1 MATYVLVHGGS
12 SGGRVWR
19 PIVQMLREA
28 GHEVYAPSLTGLGDR
43 MRLLTPEVGL
53 DTHVGDIVEVLE
65 YEDLR
70 EVILVGYSYG
80 GMVITGVAEQA
91 ADRLA
96 HLVYLDAYVPDNG
109 QSLVDLEGPAV
120 RAACEELART
130 EGHGWLV
137 PAGPTPADLVVPD
150 RLAPLPLKCFQ
161 QALSV
166 GNPAFAA
173 LPRTFILCTE
183 KSHPLLYGAI
193 NRAGARARAAGWRYR
208 ELTTDHHAL
217 RRVPADV
224 AQLLREVAESP

>member
-1 MATYVLVHGGS
+1 MATYLLVHGGS
-12 SGGRVWR
+12 SGGRIWR

-28 GHEVYAPSLTGLGDR
+28 GHDVYAPSLTGLGDR

-53 DTHVGDIVEVLE
+53 DTHVEDILDVLE

-96 HLVYLDAYVPDNG
+96 HLVYLDAYAPENS
-109 QSLVDLEGPAV
+109 QSLVDMEGPAV

-130 EGHGWLV
+130 EGKGWLV
-137 PAGPTPADLVVPD
+137 PAGPPPADLVVVD

-166 GNPAFAA
+166 GNPAAAA

-193 NRAGARARAAGWRYR
+193 NRAGAKARVAGWRYR
-208 ELTTDHHAL
+208 ELPSDHHAP
-217 RRVPADV
+217 RRMPGEV
-224 AQLLREVAESP
+224 ARLLREVVESP